1 MKIKKV
7 GVLGLGVQG
16 QGIAEVSARA
26 GYEVVVA
33 TRSKESLEK
42 ALGLIRRSLSRGVKK
57 NRLTREEMEVALSR
71 IKGTISPED
80 FADCDILLEAI
91 PEVVELKKKVFQQ
104 YDEICQPRTIITSD
118 TSTLPIVELARTT
131 SRPDKVIGTHFFWPV
146 PVMKLV
152 EIVVSIL
159 TSEETFNTT
168 KAFCES
174 IGKSPARVKDTPGFI
189 VDRLFTLYL
198 LEAIRML
205 ETGIATK
212 EDIDKA
218 VELGL
223 NYPMGPFRLQDLAGI
238 DTTYYSAISLYEQTK
253 NPMFAVP
260 TLLRNMI
267 LAGHLGRKTGKGFYD
282 YQQEGGGAQP
292 S

>member
-1 MKIKKV
+1 MVIKKV

-16 QGIAEVSARA
+16 QGITEISARA

-33 TRSKESLEK
+33 TRSNESLEK
-42 ALGLIRRSLSRGVKK
+42 GLGLVRRSLTRGVEK
-57 NRLTREEMEVALSR
+57 NRLTQEETDAALER

-80 FADCDILLEAI
+80 FKDCDIILEAV
-91 PEVVELKKKVFQQ
+91 PEILELKKNVFKQ
-104 YDEICQPRTIITSD
+104 YDEICKPETIMTSD
-118 TSTLPIVELARTT
+118 TSTFPIVELANATK
-131 SRPDKVIGTHFFWPV
+131 RPEKLIGTHFFWPV
-146 PVMKLV
+146 PVMRLV
-152 EIVVSIL
+152 EVVVSIL

-174 IGKSPARVKDTPGFI
+174 IGKTPARVKDTPGFV

-205 ETGIATK
+205 EAGIATK
-212 EDIDKA
+212 EDIDTA

-238 DTTYYSAISLYEQTK
+238 DTTYNSAISLYEQTK
-253 NPMFAVP
+253 NPAYAVP
-260 TLLRNMI
+260 TLLRDMI
-267 LAGHLGRKTGKGFYD
+267 VANHLGRKTGKGFYD
-282 YQQEGGGAQP
+282 YPAEGAGL
-292 S
+292 